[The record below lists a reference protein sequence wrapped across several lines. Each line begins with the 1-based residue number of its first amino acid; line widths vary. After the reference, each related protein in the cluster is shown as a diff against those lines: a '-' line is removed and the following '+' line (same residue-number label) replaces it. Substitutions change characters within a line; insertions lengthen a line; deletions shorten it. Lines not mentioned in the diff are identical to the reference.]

1 MRKEEDKLSDRP
13 KSDVGT
19 LVSCIAAIAAI
30 GISGL
35 AYWQSH
41 QTANRL
47 NQANASAVYLGEA
60 PSYAYA
66 SHPKGSSDQIW
77 WVVMNTS
84 PLQVNDVWVEGE
96 HGTYVRM
103 WGVQGCSMYALP
115 QGFNPV
121 AVDYTNSDGQW
132 RNPVNGS
139 PQENGKPFPSRGDE
153 SSPWFMGV
161 ENCG

>member
-1 MRKEEDKLSDRP
+1 LSDRA
-13 KSDVGT
+13 KSDIAT
-19 LVSCIAAIAAI
+19 WVSALAAIIAV
-30 GISGL
+30 GVSGL
-35 AYWQSH
+35 AYWQSN
-41 QTANRL
+41 QTEKRL
-47 NQANASAVYLGEA
+47 NQQSASEVYIGEA

-66 SHPKGSSDQIW
+66 RHPKGSRGQIW

-84 PLQVNDVWVEGE
+84 PLQINNVWVEGE

-115 QGFNPV
+115 QGFSPV
-121 AVDYTNSDGQW
+121 AVDYTNSVGQW
-132 RNPVNGS
+132 RNPLSGS
-139 PQENGKPFPSRGDE
+139 AQEDGKPLPSKGDE